1 MCVSY
6 NIFIFA
12 DKTRLEKT
20 KNHNY
25 IIMSRYMKHIWTI
38 CLFLY
43 GWTAGA
49 QEVRDSVRV
58 HFRQGYSTFS
68 PAQYNN
74 QSTLD
79 SMLSR
84 MWQYTSD
91 SSLRLSHISIIG
103 GASPEGSIPLNRRL
117 SQRRAK
123 SLRSYLQERL
133 LLPDSLIHSSFVG
146 RDWNGL
152 IKSAATTD
160 SLPYQEETLALLRQI
175 AADTVS
181 GDRKDPLNSLISLHG
196 GIPYRYMYRHLFP
209 ELRAVK
215 LLFHYE
221 PTQTVV
227 HDTICQTDTVYIRD
241 TIYIATRQETV
252 PASDAAARR
261 PYYLAIK
268 TNMLYDLLLVPN
280 IGVEVYLGKNWS
292 AGGNWM
298 YAWWKTDR
306 KQRYWR
312 TYGGDLYL
320 RRWLGSKAKAKPLT
334 GHHLGLYG
342 GIVTYDFE
350 LGGRGYLG
358 DKWSYHAGIE
368 YGYAHPIARRLNL
381 EFNIGIGYLG
391 GEYKEYLPIDNHY
404 VWQATK
410 RRHWF
415 GPTKAEISLVWLIG
429 RGNINQGKGGKK

>member
-1 MCVSY
+1 
-6 NIFIFA
+6 
-12 DKTRLEKT
+12 
-20 KNHNY
+20 
-25 IIMSRYMKHIWTI
+25 
-38 CLFLY
+38 
-43 GWTAGA
+43 
-49 QEVRDSVRV
+49 
-58 HFRQGYSTFS
+58 
-68 PAQYNN
+68 
-74 QSTLD
+74 
-79 SMLSR
+79 MLSR

-103 GASPEGSIPLNRRL
+103 GASPEGSIPLNKRL
-117 SQRRAK
+117 SQKRAK
-123 SLRSYLQERL
+123 SLRTYLQERL

-152 IKSAATTD
+152 IKSAATAD
-160 SLPYQEETLALLRQI
+160 SLPYQEETLAPLRQI

-241 TIYIATRQETV
+241 TIYIATRQETA

-280 IGVEVYLGKNWS
+280 IGVEVYLGKSWS

-306 KQRYWR
+306 KHRYWR

-320 RRWLGSKAKAKPLT
+320 RRWLGSKAEAKPLT

-391 GEYKEYLPIDNHY
+391 GEYKEYLPIDDHY

>member
-1 MCVSY
+1 
-6 NIFIFA
+6 
-12 DKTRLEKT
+12 
-20 KNHNY
+20 
-25 IIMSRYMKHIWTI
+25 
-38 CLFLY
+38 
-43 GWTAGA
+43 
-49 QEVRDSVRV
+49 
-58 HFRQGYSTFS
+58 
-68 PAQYNN
+68 
-74 QSTLD
+74 
-79 SMLSR
+79 MLSR

-103 GASPEGSIPLNRRL
+103 GASPEGSIPLNKRL
-117 SQRRAK
+117 SQKRAK
-123 SLRSYLQERL
+123 SLRTYLQERL

-152 IKSAATTD
+152 IKSAATAD

-241 TIYIATRQETV
+241 TIYIATRQETA

-280 IGVEVYLGKNWS
+280 IGVEVYLGKSWS

-306 KQRYWR
+306 KHRYWR

-391 GEYKEYLPIDNHY
+391 GEYKEYLPIDDHY
-404 VWQATK
+404 VWQVTK
-410 RRHWF
+410 QRHWF

>member
-1 MCVSY
+1 
-6 NIFIFA
+6 
-12 DKTRLEKT
+12 
-20 KNHNY
+20 
-25 IIMSRYMKHIWTI
+25 MSRYMKHIWTI

-58 HFRQGYSTFS
+58 HFRQGYSTFN
-68 PAQYNN
+68 PAQYDN

-103 GASPEGSIPLNRRL
+103 GASPEGSIPLNKRL
-117 SQRRAK
+117 SQKRAK
-123 SLRSYLQERL
+123 SLRTYLQERL

-152 IKSAATTD
+152 IKSAATAD

-175 AADTVS
+175 ATDTLSKS
-181 GDRKDPLNSLISLHG
+181 GKDPLNDLIRLRG
-196 GIPYRYMYRHLFP
+196 GIPYRHMYRHLFP

-215 LLFHYE
+215 VLFHYE
-221 PTQTVV
+221 PAQTFI
-227 HDTICQTDTVYIRD
+227 HDTIYQTDTVYLHD
-241 TIYIATRQETV
+241 TIYIAV
-252 PASDAAARR
+252 PQKITQTEEATARR
-261 PYYLAIK
+261 PYYLSIK

-280 IGVEVYLGKNWS
+280 IGVEVYLGKSWS

-306 KQRYWR
+306 KHRYWR

-320 RRWLGSKAKAKPLT
+320 RRWLGSKAKAKPLP

>member
-1 MCVSY
+1 
-6 NIFIFA
+6 
-12 DKTRLEKT
+12 
-20 KNHNY
+20 
-25 IIMSRYMKHIWTI
+25 MKYIWTI

-103 GASPEGSIPLNRRL
+103 GASPEGSIPLNKRL
-117 SQRRAK
+117 SQKRAK
-123 SLRSYLQERL
+123 SLRTYLQERL

-175 AADTVS
+175 ATDTLSKS
-181 GDRKDPLNSLISLHG
+181 GKDPLNDLIRLRG
-196 GIPYRYMYRHLFP
+196 GIPYRHMYRHLFP

-215 LLFHYE
+215 VLFHYE
-221 PTQTVV
+221 PAQTFI
-227 HDTICQTDTVYIRD
+227 HDTIYQTDTVYLHD
-241 TIYIATRQETV
+241 TIYIAV
-252 PASDAAARR
+252 PQKITQTEEATARR
-261 PYYLAIK
+261 PYYLSIK

-280 IGVEVYLGKNWS
+280 IGVEVYLGKSWS

-306 KQRYWR
+306 KHRYWR

>member
-1 MCVSY
+1 
-6 NIFIFA
+6 
-12 DKTRLEKT
+12 
-20 KNHNY
+20 
-25 IIMSRYMKHIWTI
+25 MKHIWTI

-117 SQRRAK
+117 SQKRAK
-123 SLRSYLQERL
+123 SLRTYLQERL

-152 IKSAATTD
+152 IKSAATAD

-241 TIYIATRQETV
+241 TIYIATRQETA

-280 IGVEVYLGKNWS
+280 IGVEVYLGKSWS

-306 KQRYWR
+306 KHRYWR

-391 GEYKEYLPIDNHY
+391 GEYKEYLPIDDHY
-404 VWQATK
+404 VWQVTK
-410 RRHWF
+410 QRHWF

>member
-1 MCVSY
+1 
-6 NIFIFA
+6 
-12 DKTRLEKT
+12 
-20 KNHNY
+20 
-25 IIMSRYMKHIWTI
+25 MSRYMKHIWTI

-84 MWQYTSD
+84 MWQYTND
-91 SSLRLSHISIIG
+91 SSLRLHHVSIIG

-146 RDWNGL
+146 RDWNEL
-152 IKSAATTD
+152 TRLAATTD
-160 SLPYQEETLALLRQI
+160 SLPYREETLAQLRQI
-175 AADTVS
+175 ATDTLSKS
-181 GDRKDPLNSLISLHG
+181 GKDPLNDLIRLRG
-196 GIPYRYMYRHLFP
+196 GIPYRHMYRHLFP

-241 TIYIATRQETV
+241 TIYIATRQETA

-280 IGVEVYLGKNWS
+280 IGVEVYLGKSWS

-306 KQRYWR
+306 KHRYWR

-320 RRWLGSKAKAKPLT
+320 RRWLGNKAEAKPLT

-368 YGYAHPIARRLNL
+368 YGYAHPIARRLNR
-381 EFNIGIGYLG
+381 
-391 GEYKEYLPIDNHY
+391 P
-404 VWQATK
+404 K
-410 RRHWF
+410 RRYHLY
-415 GPTKAEISLVWLIG
+415 GSSDEVTSTKGKEARNEKDILHNDLTG
-429 RGNINQGKGGKK
+429 RRIHLMRTQRPVLHAPAYNGDTRTV